1 VTALILQDE
10 HYAGKLIVR
19 YLSAVTMVTD
29 VEVLAKYAQQIAV
42 GEKNS
47 TGTMGPDQRLFFPK
61 MRIVAGHPGGFS
73 CLAGSRFSE
82 KSINA
87 AFSGAKNTGL

>member
-10 HYAGKLIVR
+10 HYAGKLIIR

-42 GEKNS
+42 GKKNGA
-47 TGTMGPDQRLFFPK
+47 GTIGSDQRFFFPK
-61 MRIVAGHPGGFS
+61 MRIVAGHPGEFS
-73 CLAGSRFSE
+73 SFAGSRFSG

-87 AFSGAKNTGL
+87 AFSGTKNTGL

>member
-10 HYAGKLIVR
+10 HYAGKLIIR
-19 YLSAVTMVTD
+19 YLSAVTLVTD

-42 GEKNS
+42 GEKNG
-47 TGTMGPDQRLFFPK
+47 TGPMGPDQRFFFPK
-61 MRIVAGHPGGFS
+61 MRIVAGHPGEFS
-73 CLAGSRFSE
+73 CLTGSRFSG

-87 AFSGAKNTGL
+87 AFSGAKDAGL